1 VPDKIKINDVALEEV
16 ISKWKTFEYS
26 EEEQKMIIEARN
38 KFKSIFTEEKIK
50 NLKPEEYFLGKG
62 KKENN
67 LSYELEYGTLE
78 LGSIR
83 GGSKLKY
90 GYEKDFNKI
99 KQLLMYILDFKDEL
113 KTFYNENGELSEK
126 AKKICKDSQEITG
139 LKTGRTIIGKLLSIY
154 YPKTFIPIFTDQ
166 DYLLEKLID
175 NYTPKEIGSELFLN
189 NNFLLIRIKESMVEK
204 IPDSSDVELS
214 NDKFMKF
221 LYYCFPKEIKPL
233 PPSEES
239 FETLEYQ
246 HYQTLIHKNFSRL
259 FKDELKYFDEESQ
272 NEHNGQY
279 ITEDAGTMD
288 FLCLDK
294 ENNFMVIE
302 LKRRAT
308 DVTVGQLCR
317 YMGWVKQTY
326 CQDGRE
332 VRGLILADEKD
343 KNLTYALNIL
353 SDVIEFRKIEL
364 SIKILKE

>member
-1 VPDKIKINDVALEEV
+1 
-16 ISKWKTFEYS
+16 
-26 EEEQKMIIEARN
+26 
-38 KFKSIFTEEKIK
+38 
-50 NLKPEEYFLGKG
+50 
-62 KKENN
+62 
-67 LSYELEYGTLE
+67 
-78 LGSIR
+78 
-83 GGSKLKY
+83 
-90 GYEKDFNKI
+90 
-99 KQLLMYILDFKDEL
+99 
-113 KTFYNENGELSEK
+113 
-126 AKKICKDSQEITG
+126 
-139 LKTGRTIIGKLLSIY
+139 
-154 YPKTFIPIFTDQ
+154 
-166 DYLLEKLID
+166 
-175 NYTPKEIGSELFLN
+175 
-189 NNFLLIRIKESMVEK
+189 MVEK